1 MSKLSVGSIQRT
13 TRITSLIL
21 GIVPILVFLGF
32 TIQLLIAKYYALPP
46 YGLTW
51 FDVKIAF
58 GSQLWMGL
66 VIGGPLLIARFVA
79 ERKPLV
85 GAIVMLVLA
94 IPFIF
99 FPILAFDTD
108 PWAAVIGLIYVVP
121 AVLYLVSWRRG
132 RLQHIR
138 TSSSRT
144 GQSAT

>member
-1 MSKLSVGSIQRT
+1 MSKLSDGSIQRT
-13 TRITSLIL
+13 ARITSLIL

-32 TIQLLIAKYYALPP
+32 TIQLLIAKYYLGPSP
-46 YGLTW
+46 GLTW
-51 FDVKIAF
+51 LDFEAAF
-58 GSQLWMGL
+58 GGQLLWGL

-79 ERKPLV
+79 ERKPLA
-85 GAIVMLVLA
+85 GAIIMLVLA

-99 FPILAFDTD
+99 TPLISLDREHWT
-108 PWAAVIGLIYVVP
+108 AVIGLIYVVP

-132 RLQHIR
+132 RLQHVR

>member
-1 MSKLSVGSIQRT
+1 MSKLSVGSIQRAA
-13 TRITSLIL
+13 RITSLIL
-21 GIVPILVFLGF
+21 GVVPILVFLGF

-51 FDVKIAF
+51 FDIKIAL
-58 GSQLWMGL
+58 GSQLSTGL

-85 GAIVMLVLA
+85 GAIIMLILA
-94 IPFIF
+94 IPFILI
-99 FPILAFDTD
+99 PIMAWETEN
-108 PWAAVIGLIYVVP
+108 WAAAIGSIYVVP
-121 AVLYLVSWRRG
+121 ALLYLVSWRRG
-132 RLQHIR
+132 RLQHIQ

>member
-13 TRITSLIL
+13 ARITSLTL

-51 FDVKIAF
+51 FDVRIAF
-58 GSQLWMGL
+58 GSQLWTGL

-79 ERKPLV
+79 ERKPLA
-85 GAIVMLVLA
+85 GAIIMLILA

-99 FPILAFDTD
+99 IPIIALDRD
-108 PWAAVIGLIYVVP
+108 NWAATIGLIYVVP
-121 AVLYLVSWRRG
+121 AILYLLSWRRG
-132 RLQHIR
+132 RLQHAR